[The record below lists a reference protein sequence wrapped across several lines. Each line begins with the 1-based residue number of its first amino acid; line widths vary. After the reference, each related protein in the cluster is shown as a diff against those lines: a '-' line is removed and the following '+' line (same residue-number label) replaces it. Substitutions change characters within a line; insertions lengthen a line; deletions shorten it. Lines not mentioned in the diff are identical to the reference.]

1 MAAVHPFHLA
11 AHLAAA
17 EKIILV
23 YTGAEPFPFLLKQYF
38 AAHRKFGARDR
49 RQVAAFC
56 YGFFRIGGA
65 LPDRPLQDRLCAGY
79 YLSTDAAAS
88 ALATLDPKWEY
99 APVASLSKRLEFLE
113 TLYPDFSLQAV
124 FPLSDQVSAGIAVDQ
139 FVCSHFAQP
148 DLFIRIR
155 PGKQDRVL
163 RSLDAAGIAYRIVGE
178 HALAFDNATN
188 LECLGPPDRDYVI
201 QDLSSQGTASLLPEQ
216 PGDSPLVWDA
226 CAGSGGKS
234 IMISDHYEKLR
245 LYVSD
250 IRPSI
255 LSNLQQRFQRAGIRA
270 ERMQVIDLA
279 DPDSARSAS
288 LLPGAGAD
296 CIIADVPCSGS
307 GTWGR
312 EPWMLSRFTLQ
323 DLEEYTAKQRA
334 ILAGVVPQ
342 LKPGGYLVY
351 MTCSAYAMENEMMA
365 AHIASAYGL
374 TCEAQGVL
382 EGYGRRADTMYAAR
396 FRSRL

>member
-1 MAAVHPFHLA
+1 MSNHPF
-11 AHLAAA
+11 AHIDAQWRAA
-17 EKIILV
+17 EQLLAG
-23 YTGAEPFPFLLKQYF
+23 YTGDMPFPAYLKIF
-38 AAHRKFGARDR
+38 FRENPRFGARDR
-49 RQVAAFC
+49 RRVSAFC
-56 YGFFRIGGA
+56 YAFFRLGRALEHISLRERILAGFFF
-65 LPDRPLQDRLCAGY
+65 CAD
-79 YLSTDAAAS
+79 DAAAAFEILRPEWVIAAS
-88 ALATLDPKWEY
+88 GDLDVRITWLQQ
-99 APVASLSKRLEFLE
+99 A
-113 TLYPDFSLQAV
+113 YPGFSLHQV
-124 FPLSDQVSAGIAVDQ
+124 FPLSDQVSVGIAVDR

-155 PGKQDRVL
+155 PGKRDRVL
-163 RSLDAAGIAYRIVGE
+163 RSLDAAGIAHRIVGE

-188 LECLGPPDRDYVI
+188 LECLGPPDRDYVV

-245 LYVSD
+245 LFVSD

-279 DPDSARSAS
+279 DPASARAAS

-323 DLEEYTAKQRA
+323 DLEGYTAKQRA
-334 ILAGVVPQ
+334 ILAGVVPH
-342 LKPGGYLVY
+342 LKPGGYLLY

-374 TCEAQGVL
+374 TCEVQGVL
-382 EGYGRRADTMYAAR
+382 EGYESRADTMYAAR
-396 FRSRL
+396 FRRRL